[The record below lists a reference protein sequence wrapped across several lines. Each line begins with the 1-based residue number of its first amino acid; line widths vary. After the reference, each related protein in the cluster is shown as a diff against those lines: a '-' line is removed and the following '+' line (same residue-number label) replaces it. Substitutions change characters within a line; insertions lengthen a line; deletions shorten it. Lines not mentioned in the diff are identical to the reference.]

1 MPHRMILFVV
11 MLGFSLALFGCNSS
25 KVGMSG
31 KVVFSDDK
39 APLTKGTVCFESD
52 TYVARGRLNHNGEY
66 TLGSESERDGLPP
79 GRYRVYIGGASVEET
94 PSGADSD
101 EEAVSIP
108 RPLISTK
115 YAKGATSGITLE
127 VDASTRRF
135 DFEVDRYKKQ

>member
-1 MPHRMILFVV
+1 MPHHTLLPLV
-11 MLGFSLALFGCNSS
+11 MLGLSLSLFGCTSS

-31 KVVFSDDK
+31 QVIFSDDK
-39 APLTKGTVCFESD
+39 TPLTKGTVCFES
-52 TYVARGRLNHNGEY
+52 TSYVARGRLNQNGEY
-66 TLGSESERDGLPP
+66 TLGSESEKDGLPP
-79 GRYRVYIGGASVEET
+79 GRYRVYIIGASVEET
-94 PSGADSD
+94 PANADSD
-101 EEAVSIP
+101 ERAISIP